1 MCSLK
6 VACPSC
12 MACKAILGCAGTLPG
27 LRLVEVSGVIF
38 AKDSVVVYA
47 ASYSTD
53 VDRVS

>member
-12 MACKAILGCAGTLPG
+12 MACKAILGCAGTL
-27 LRLVEVSGVIF
+27 LRLVEASGVIF
-38 AKDSVVVYA
+38 AKDYVVVYA
-47 ASYSTD
+47 ASDSTD

>member
-12 MACKAILGCAGTLPG
+12 IACKAILGCAGRLPG
-27 LRLVEVSGVIF
+27 LRLVEASGVIF

-47 ASYSTD
+47 ASDSTD